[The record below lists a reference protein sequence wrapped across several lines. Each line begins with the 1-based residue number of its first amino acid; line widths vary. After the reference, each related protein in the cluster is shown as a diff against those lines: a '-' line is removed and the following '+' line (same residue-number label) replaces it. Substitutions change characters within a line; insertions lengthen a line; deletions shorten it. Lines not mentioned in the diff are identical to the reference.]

1 MLCTRLV
8 DNTNRIEYTASNRL
22 KFNPM
27 DSAVSVTTTA
37 QMVLFRALHR
47 HLSRAP
53 HRSLLRRKLKCAV
66 TSYNNRF
73 RIPCSS
79 TSVPLSP
86 SLYTFHALLSRT
98 PCRTRCLSSSA
109 ASFASSGGSGNGGAG
124 AGNGGGGGG
133 SGGEFGDASIKLIG
147 DTAQELSTLS
157 PDAIIL
163 DVSVWIH
170 HSEFFLP
177 LFFL

>member
-8 DNTNRIEYTASNRL
+8 DNTNRIEYIASNRL

-163 DVSVWIH
+163 DVSV
-170 HSEFFLP
+170 
-177 LFFL
+177 